1 MNAES
6 NQHQYGEKI
15 EMNQSS
21 VLSMDDTTSSHL
33 NQADEAPPRKFMWW
47 IPLHSHVHP
56 LQFFAFIFAVF
67 QALALI
73 VYMSGTQNQV
83 ILGVLGLD
91 VSTGDITGSLALYA
105 EIIALFGVVM
115 WSMAADR
122 IGRRGV
128 MSCSLFILGLGIV
141 SYPHVKNVYPDM
153 LLIKLVFSVGSSGA
167 TAMMVAMMMEVA
179 HGKGGL
185 VSGCIGTA
193 SGLGA
198 TFAALCLFMAPA
210 FLTMKYMDHGPNAG
224 LIYSHA
230 AIGGTSMA
238 TAIILFFCMPK
249 DSCTRPPVNH
259 FKGYITKLYT
269 GIKAAKEPRIALGY
283 ASSFFARADEIIITN
298 FLSLWVAKYY
308 IEEGKCAVGKTCMY
322 ALASSSSLSGY
333 SQLVALASTPFFG
346 LASEYL
352 PKEFGVLMAGIIGA
366 CGCIPFAFSID
377 PTSKLSLGFV
387 ILLAIGQYG
396 MIISGMAMVA
406 GNFIDRKDHAAIS
419 ATYSFIGA
427 VGIIIISKLGG
438 VLFDKWM
445 KGAPFLL
452 LGIGHCIIAVGS
464 VFVYFHRFFIERR
477 EKRRLLSNQEVPN
490 YISESK

>member
-1 MNAES
+1 MNHHS
-6 NQHQYGEKI
+6 PSYRIDEKTEI
-15 EMNQSS
+15 TQSS
-21 VLSMDDTTSSHL
+21 VLSIEDIPASSL
-33 NQADEAPPRKFMWW
+33 RQIDEAPPRKFLWW

-67 QALALI
+67 LSLALI
-73 VYMSGTQNQV
+73 VYIAGTQGQILMG
-83 ILGVLGLD
+83 ILGIIID
-91 VSTGDITGSLALYA
+91 TGDITGSLALYA
-105 EIIALFGVVM
+105 EIIALFGVIM
-115 WSMAADR
+115 WSMAADQ

-128 MSCSLFILGLGIV
+128 MSASIVLMGLAIV
-141 SYPHVKNVYPDM
+141 CYPHIKNVHPHM
-153 LLIKLVFSVGSSGA
+153 LVLRLVFSIGSSGS

-185 VSGCIGTA
+185 VSGCIGVA

-198 TFAALCLFMAPA
+198 TFAALCLFMVPA
-210 FLTMKYMDHGPNAG
+210 FLSMKYPGNNHG
-224 LIYSHA
+224 LTYSHS
-230 AIGGTSMA
+230 AIGGTAMA
-238 TAIILFFCMPK
+238 LGVILFFCMPK

-259 FKGYITKLYT
+259 FKGWFQKLYT
-269 GIKAAKEPRIALGY
+269 GIKASKEPRIALGY

-308 IEEGKCAVGKTCMY
+308 IENGKCQVGKSCLY
-322 ALASSSSLSGY
+322 ALASSSTLSGY
-333 SQLVALASTPFFG
+333 SQLVALGTTPFFAI
-346 LASEYL
+346 ASEYI
-352 PKEFGVLMAGIIGA
+352 PKEWAVLIAGVVGA

-387 ILLAIGQYG
+387 ILIATGQYG

-406 GNFIDRKDHAAIS
+406 GNYIDRKDHAAIS

-427 VGIIIISKLGG
+427 IGIIILSKVGG

-452 LGIGHCIIAVGS
+452 LGIGHVLISIMS
-464 VFVYFHRFFIERR
+464 IFVYIHRFINERKM
-477 EKRRLLSNQEVPN
+477 KRQSAAIDNA
-490 YISESK
+490 SHMM